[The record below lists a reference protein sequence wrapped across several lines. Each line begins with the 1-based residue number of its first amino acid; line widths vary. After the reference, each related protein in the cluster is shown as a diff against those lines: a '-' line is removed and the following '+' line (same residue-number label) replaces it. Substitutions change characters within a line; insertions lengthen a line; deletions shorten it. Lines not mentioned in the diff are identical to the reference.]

1 MFFDWIIFILR
12 RKYED
17 CRQAPF
23 GTSHKKVIISYLFP
37 SDRIFN

>member
-12 RKYED
+12 RKNED

-23 GTSHKKVIISYLFP
+23 GTSHKKVIIWINIWIYA
-37 SDRIFN
+37 IY